1 MNRIVNNPDFVVE
14 DMLKGFVKTHK
25 DIVST
30 TEDARVLKYKNAP
43 VEGKVGI
50 VTGGGS
56 GHKPAFIGY
65 IGENLCDA
73 VAVGEIFSSPTAKA
87 FLDAIKEADSG
98 KGVACLYGNYA
109 GDNMNVKMAMR
120 KAKKLGIE
128 ATAKNINDLK
138 LQKANEEKVAKE
150 ILEAAK
156 AFAEDIKEKSVTV
169 TIKTGEGGK
178 TFGSVSS
185 KEIAAAYKSQLNI
198 EIDKKKLQLAEPV
211 RSLGVYKVP
220 YKVHPKVTAELTVKV
235 AEA

>member
-1 MNRIVNNPDFVVE
+1 MKVILIE
-14 DMLKGFVKTHK
+14 DVKTLGK
-25 DIVST
+25 KGDTVNVN
-30 TEDARVLKYKNAP
+30 DGYARN
-43 VEGKVGI
+43 
-50 VTGGGS
+50 
-56 GHKPAFIGY
+56 FI
-65 IGENLCDA
+65 L
-73 VAVGEIFSSPTAKA
+73 P
-87 FLDAIKEADSG
+87 
-98 KGVACLYGNYA
+98 
-109 GDNMNVKMAMR
+109 
-120 KAKKLGIE
+120 KKLGIE

-138 LQKANEEKVAKE
+138 LQKANEEKV
-150 ILEAAK
+150 AK